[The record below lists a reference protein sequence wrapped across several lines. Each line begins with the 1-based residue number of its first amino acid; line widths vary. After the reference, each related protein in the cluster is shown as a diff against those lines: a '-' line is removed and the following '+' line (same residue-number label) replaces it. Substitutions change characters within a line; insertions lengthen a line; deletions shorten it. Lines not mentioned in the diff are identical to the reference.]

1 MINSTKKERV
11 FPFIWPWQ
19 DAGGETLTLCK
30 LVATKSFTVLY
41 LIVIWT
47 LIGLLGFASTWDCK
61 STWQLALQCEFAF
74 WIRNLSAEP
83 ALFLRNLF
91 TTPFIH
97 NGLDHILFV
106 SVLGFLLM
114 VQSYEAHFGT
124 KRTIIMFLLAY
135 VIVAP
140 FFAGS
145 YTIAIDFYPESEF
158 LNYVMSRNWVGGS
171 IGMFQVYG
179 ALAVISRRPLIM
191 LAAPVLFEIFNRL
204 VIDIHPQI
212 SIMHLTCTFV
222 GYGLSLF
229 FNRK

>member
-1 MINSTKKERV
+1 MNGTTRKRI

-19 DAGGETLTLCK
+19 NASGASLTPGK
-30 LVATKSFTVLY
+30 LVATRCFTIIY
-41 LIVIWT
+41 LVIIWSI
-47 LIGLLGFASTWDCK
+47 IGLLGFASTWDCK

-74 WIRNLSAEP
+74 WIRNLSTEP
-83 ALFLRNLF
+83 ILFLRNLF

-106 SVLGFLLM
+106 TVLGLLLM

-124 KRTIIMFLLAY
+124 RKTIIMFLLAY
-135 VIVAP
+135 LVVAP
-140 FFAGS
+140 FFAVL
-145 YTIAIDFYPESEF
+145 YTVLIHYYPGSEF

-191 LAAPVLFEIFNRL
+191 LAAPVLFEAFNL
-204 VIDIHPQI
+204 MVIEIHPQI

-222 GYGLSLF
+222 GYGLQSTL
-229 FNRK
+229 NWK